1 METGMSVE
9 LPPEHRRGSVYYG
22 WAVVVVAAL
31 AMVGTFPG
39 RSLGRGLITE
49 PLLAELQLTRVA
61 FGWITLWA
69 TLIGSAFSVACG
81 PLVDRAGTRIVLTLN
96 ALLLGL
102 AVLAMSRVEST
113 ASLAVTLTLTL

>member
-1 METGMSVE
+1 MDSGLAVE
-9 LPPEHRRGSVYYG
+9 LSTERRRGRVYYG
-22 WAVVVVAAL
+22 WVVVFVAAL

-49 PLLAELQLTRVA
+49 PLLAELQLSRVA

-102 AVLAMSRVEST
+102 AVLAMS
-113 ASLAVTLTLTL
+113 